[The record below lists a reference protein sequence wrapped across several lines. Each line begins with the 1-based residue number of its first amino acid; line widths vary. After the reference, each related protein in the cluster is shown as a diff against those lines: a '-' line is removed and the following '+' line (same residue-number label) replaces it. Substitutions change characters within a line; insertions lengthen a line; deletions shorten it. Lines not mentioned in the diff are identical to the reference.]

1 MRGNPAKFFREGAA
15 LVAKAL
21 REPQGEKPMS
31 DNPAKFSRGDTAFI
45 MTALRKAG
53 PHNQPVTGVVVLANA
68 KWIRVNIYGH
78 EYRFKKSAAYPECF
92 VEEGGNR
99 VALTSWDAILEY
111 QEKCC
116 A

>member
-45 MTALRKAG
+45 MTCDWGGRACECQVDSREYLRA
-53 PHNQPVTGVVVLANA
+53 
-68 KWIRVNIYGH
+68 
-78 EYRFKKSAAYPECF
+78 
-92 VEEGGNR
+92 
-99 VALTSWDAILEY
+99 
-111 QEKCC
+111 
-116 A
+116 